1 MKIAV
6 FGATGR
12 IGRHVLEQG
21 LRRGHLMTAFT
32 RRPQELADVQG
43 LQAVVHGDGR
53 DLSKVRDAVQ
63 GQDCIIAIL
72 SSAGLSQVPLSPR

>member
-12 IGRHVLEQG
+12 TGRHVLEQG

-32 RRPQELADVQG
+32 RRPQELTNVQG
-43 LQAVVHGDGR
+43 LQAVVPGDGR
-53 DLSKVRDAVQ
+53 NLSEVRNAVL
-63 GQDCIIAIL
+63 G
-72 SSAGLSQVPLSPR
+72 